1 MVDFKSI
8 ETFLWVV
15 TLGSFR
21 GAAQRLTLPSP
32 PSRSGSPSSNAKWGE
47 AVEPRSPRGSPTP
60 SGRQLMVYAEKLIG
74 LRSEMMA
81 DVGDRSAMR
90 GVMRLGVAETIVHT
104 WLSRLIKSV
113 NTAYPN
119 LSLEI
124 EVDIT
129 PNLSARLLAQEIE
142 LAFVLG
148 PLSASSV
155 RNRSAVRLSDRLSGQ
170 PRTRPRRGSLTVHDL
185 AKFPIITFP
194 RKTQP
199 YEIVRS
205 LFNRPDLPPIRL
217 HASASL
223 ATVIHMAIEGLGI
236 AVIPTAI
243 VENELAA
250 RAVATALDRS
260 ENLAADVFGE
270 LAGIPRYDR
279 GRARRRSRRPK
290 SRGRA
295 PRLTCRR
302 RRVIE
307 KQPPYPKVWEQPHE
321 PHRVQ
326 SADTIPPGSGTR
338 FTKPRNSA
346 PHPRAECGG

>member
-15 TLGSFR
+15 NLGSFR
-21 GAAQRLTLPSP
+21 GAGQRLNTTQPAISQRIAQLE
-32 PSRSGSPSSNAKWGE
+32 REMGVKLLNRDHRVAT
-47 AVEPRSPRGSPTP
+47 PTP

-81 DVGDRSAMR
+81 AVGDRSAMR
-90 GVMRLGVAETIVHT
+90 GVLRLGVAETIVHT

-142 LAFVLG
+142 LAFLIG

-155 RNRSAVRLSDRLSGQ
+155 RNRVLCDYPVGFLASPSLGLG
-170 PRTRPRRGSLTVHDL
+170 PGPLTVHDL

-205 LFNRPDLPPIRL
+205 LFNRPDLPPIQL

-223 ATVIHMAIEGLGI
+223 ATVIHMATEGLGI

-243 VENELAA
+243 VENELADGRLQQLSTDLKISPLTFSA
-250 RAVATALDRS
+250 SWLASPDTLAVELV
-260 ENLAADVFGE
+260 AD
-270 LAGIPRYDR
+270 LAGKIAQDSAAIIDAPLQ
-279 GRARRRSRRPK
+279 AR
-290 SRGRA
+290 
-295 PRLTCRR
+295 
-302 RRVIE
+302 
-307 KQPPYPKVWEQPHE
+307 H
-321 PHRVQ
+321 
-326 SADTIPPGSGTR
+326 
-338 FTKPRNSA
+338 
-346 PHPRAECGG
+346 

>member
-21 GAAQRLTLPSP
+21 GAAQRLNTTQPAISQRIAQLE
-32 PSRSGSPSSNAKWGE
+32 REMGVKLLNRDHRVA
-47 AVEPRSPRGSPTP
+47 SPTT

-81 DVGDRSAMR
+81 AVGDRSAMR

-104 WLSRLIKSV
+104 WLSHLIKTV

-148 PLSASSV
+148 PLSVSSV
-155 RNRSAVRLSDRLSGQ
+155 RNRPLCDYPIGFLASPSLGLGNG
-170 PRTRPRRGSLTVHDL
+170 PLTVHDL

-205 LFNRPDLPPIRL
+205 LFNRPELPPIRL

-243 VENELAA
+243 VENELADGRLQLLSTDLKISPLTFSA
-250 RAVATALDRS
+250 SWLASPDTVAVELVA
-260 ENLAADVFGE
+260 G
-270 LAGIPRYDR
+270 LAGKIAQSSALVD
-279 GRARRRSRRPK
+279 
-290 SRGRA
+290 A
-295 PRLTCRR
+295 PPLAG
-302 RRVIE
+302 
-307 KQPPYPKVWEQPHE
+307 H
-321 PHRVQ
+321 
-326 SADTIPPGSGTR
+326 
-338 FTKPRNSA
+338 
-346 PHPRAECGG
+346 

>member
-21 GAAQRLTLPSP
+21 GAAQRLNTTQPAISQRIAQLEREMGVKLL
-32 PSRSGSPSSNAKWGE
+32 SREHRMA
-47 AVEPRSPRGSPTP
+47 SPTP

-81 DVGDRSAMR
+81 EVGDRSATR

-142 LAFVLG
+142 LAFLLG
-148 PLSASSV
+148 PLSAAGVCNHVLCDYPIGFLASP
-155 RNRSAVRLSDRLSGQ
+155 ALGLGDA
-170 PRTRPRRGSLTVHDL
+170 PLTVRDL

-243 VENELAA
+243 IENELADGRLQLLSTDLKISPLTFSA
-250 RAVATALDRS
+250 SWLASPDTVAVELV
-260 ENLAADVFGE
+260 AD
-270 LAGIPRYDR
+270 LAGKIAQSSALVDAPAL
-279 GRARRRSRRPK
+279 AR
-290 SRGRA
+290 
-295 PRLTCRR
+295 
-302 RRVIE
+302 
-307 KQPPYPKVWEQPHE
+307 H
-321 PHRVQ
+321 
-326 SADTIPPGSGTR
+326 
-338 FTKPRNSA
+338 
-346 PHPRAECGG
+346 

>member
-1 MVDFKSI
+1 MVDFRSL

-21 GAAQRLTLPSP
+21 AAGEKLNTTQPAISQRIAQLERELGVKLLN
-32 PSRSGSPSSNAKWGE
+32 RDHRVA
-47 AVEPRSPRGSPTP
+47 SPTP

-81 DVGDRSAMR
+81 EVSDRSAMR
-90 GVMRLGVAETIVHT
+90 GVLRLGVDETIVHT
-104 WLSRLIKSV
+104 WLSRLIMGV
-113 NTAYPN
+113 NATYPN

-142 LAFVLG
+142 LAFMLG

-155 RNRSAVRLSDRLSGQ
+155 HNRVLCDYPVGFLAS
-170 PRTRPRRGSLTVHDL
+170 PSLGLGHGPLRVHDL

-205 LFNRPDLPPIRL
+205 LFNRPDLPPMRL

-223 ATVIHMAIEGLGI
+223 GTVIHMATEGLGI

-243 VENELAA
+243 VENEMADGRLQLLSTNLQIPLLTFSASWLASPDTVAVERVAELAA
-250 RAVATALDRS
+250 S
-260 ENLAADVFGE
+260 LAQGSVVSDAPPP
-270 LAGIPRYDR
+270 PR
-279 GRARRRSRRPK
+279 
-290 SRGRA
+290 
-295 PRLTCRR
+295 
-302 RRVIE
+302 
-307 KQPPYPKVWEQPHE
+307 H
-321 PHRVQ
+321 
-326 SADTIPPGSGTR
+326 
-338 FTKPRNSA
+338 
-346 PHPRAECGG
+346 

>member
-21 GAAQRLTLPSP
+21 GAAQRLNTTQPAISQRIAQLE
-32 PSRSGSPSSNAKWGE
+32 REMGVKLLNRDHRVA
-47 AVEPRSPRGSPTP
+47 SPTT

-81 DVGDRSAMR
+81 EVGDRSAMR

-148 PLSASSV
+148 PLSVSSV
-155 RNRSAVRLSDRLSGQ
+155 RNRPLCDYPIGFLASPSLGLGNG
-170 PRTRPRRGSLTVHDL
+170 PLTVHDL

-243 VENELAA
+243 VENELADGRLQLLSTDLKISPLTFSA
-250 RAVATALDRS
+250 SWLASPDTVAVELV
-260 ENLAADVFGE
+260 AD
-270 LAGIPRYDR
+270 LAGKIAQS
-279 GRARRRSRRPK
+279 RALVD
-290 SRGRA
+290 A
-295 PRLTCRR
+295 PPLAG
-302 RRVIE
+302 
-307 KQPPYPKVWEQPHE
+307 H
-321 PHRVQ
+321 
-326 SADTIPPGSGTR
+326 
-338 FTKPRNSA
+338 
-346 PHPRAECGG
+346 

>member
-15 TLGSFR
+15 TTGSFR
-21 GAAQRLTLPSP
+21 AAGEKLNTTQPAISQRIAQLERELGVKLLN
-32 PSRSGSPSSNAKWGE
+32 RDYRVA
-47 AVEPRSPRGSPTP
+47 SPTP

-74 LRSEMMA
+74 LRSEMVA
-81 DVGDRSAMR
+81 EVGERSAMS
-90 GVMRLGVAETIVHT
+90 GVLRLGVAETIVHT

-142 LAFVLG
+142 LAFMLG
-148 PLSASSV
+148 PLSAANAQTRVLCDYPVGFLASP
-155 RNRSAVRLSDRLSGQ
+155 ALGLGAGALSLR
-170 PRTRPRRGSLTVHDL
+170 DL
-185 AKFPIITFP
+185 ARFPIITFP

-223 ATVIHMAIEGLGI
+223 ATVIHMALEGLGV

-243 VENELAA
+243 VENELADGRLQLLSTGLEMTSLSFSA
-250 RAVATALDRS
+250 SWLASPDTVAVELI
-260 ENLAADVFGE
+260 AD
-270 LAGIPRYDR
+270 LAGKIAQ
-279 GRARRRSRRPK
+279 G
-290 SRGRA
+290 A
-295 PRLTCRR
+295 P
-302 RRVIE
+302 
-307 KQPPYPKVWEQPHE
+307 
-321 PHRVQ
+321 
-326 SADTIPPGSGTR
+326 G
-338 FTKPRNSA
+338 
-346 PHPRAECGG
+346 

>member
-21 GAAQRLTLPSP
+21 GASQRLNTTQPAISQRIAQLE
-32 PSRSGSPSSNAKWGE
+32 REMGVKLLNRDHRVA
-47 AVEPRSPRGSPTP
+47 SPTP
-60 SGRQLMVYAEKLIG
+60 SGRRLMVYAEKLIA
-74 LRSEMMA
+74 LRAEMMA
-81 DVGDRSAMR
+81 EVSDRSAMR
-90 GVMRLGVAETIVHT
+90 GVLRLGVAETIVHT
-104 WLSRLIKSV
+104 WLPRLIESV
-113 NTAYPN
+113 NSAYPN

-129 PNLSARLLAQEIE
+129 PNLNARLIAQEIE
-142 LAFVLG
+142 LAFLLG
-148 PLSASSV
+148 PLSVSSV
-155 RNRSAVRLSDRLSGQ
+155 RNRALCDYPVGLLASPSLGLGQ
-170 PRTRPRRGSLTVHDL
+170 NPLTVHEL

-243 VENELAA
+243 VETELADGRLQLLA
-250 RAVATALDRS
+250 TDLEIPPLTFTASWLSSPDTAAVELV
-260 ENLAADVFGE
+260 AD
-270 LAGIPRYDR
+270 LAGRIAQSSGLVDAPPP
-279 GRARRRSRRPK
+279 AR
-290 SRGRA
+290 
-295 PRLTCRR
+295 
-302 RRVIE
+302 
-307 KQPPYPKVWEQPHE
+307 H
-321 PHRVQ
+321 
-326 SADTIPPGSGTR
+326 
-338 FTKPRNSA
+338 
-346 PHPRAECGG
+346 

>member
-21 GAAQRLTLPSP
+21 GAAQRLNTTQPAISQRIAQLE
-32 PSRSGSPSSNAKWGE
+32 REMGVKLLNRDHRVA
-47 AVEPRSPRGSPTP
+47 SPTT

-81 DVGDRSAMR
+81 EVGDRSAMR

-148 PLSASSV
+148 PLSVSSV
-155 RNRSAVRLSDRLSGQ
+155 RNRPLCDYPIGFLASPSLGLGNG
-170 PRTRPRRGSLTVHDL
+170 PLTVHDL

-205 LFNRPDLPPIRL
+205 LFNRPELPPIRL

-243 VENELAA
+243 VENELADGRLQLLSTDLKISPLTFSA
-250 RAVATALDRS
+250 SWLASPDTVAVELV
-260 ENLAADVFGE
+260 AD
-270 LAGIPRYDR
+270 LAGKIAQS
-279 GRARRRSRRPK
+279 RALVD
-290 SRGRA
+290 A
-295 PRLTCRR
+295 PPLAG
-302 RRVIE
+302 
-307 KQPPYPKVWEQPHE
+307 H
-321 PHRVQ
+321 
-326 SADTIPPGSGTR
+326 
-338 FTKPRNSA
+338 
-346 PHPRAECGG
+346 

>member
-21 GAAQRLTLPSP
+21 GAAQRLNTTQPAISQRIAQLEREMGVKLL
-32 PSRSGSPSSNAKWGE
+32 SREHRMA
-47 AVEPRSPRGSPTP
+47 SPTP

-81 DVGDRSAMR
+81 EVGDRSATR

-104 WLSRLIKSV
+104 WLPRLIKSV
-113 NTAYPN
+113 NAAYPN

-142 LAFVLG
+142 LAFVVG
-148 PLSASSV
+148 PLSAAGM
-155 RNRSAVRLSDRLSGQ
+155 RNRVLCDYPIGFLASPALGLGDA
-170 PRTRPRRGSLTVHDL
+170 PLTVHDL

-243 VENELAA
+243 IENELADGRLQLLSTDLKISPLTFSA
-250 RAVATALDRS
+250 SWLASPDTVAVELV
-260 ENLAADVFGE
+260 AD
-270 LAGIPRYDR
+270 LAGKIAQSSALVDAPAL
-279 GRARRRSRRPK
+279 AR
-290 SRGRA
+290 
-295 PRLTCRR
+295 
-302 RRVIE
+302 
-307 KQPPYPKVWEQPHE
+307 H
-321 PHRVQ
+321 
-326 SADTIPPGSGTR
+326 
-338 FTKPRNSA
+338 
-346 PHPRAECGG
+346 

>member
-15 TLGSFR
+15 NLGSFR
-21 GAAQRLTLPSP
+21 GAGEKLNTTQPAISQRIAQLERELGVKLLN
-32 PSRSGSPSSNAKWGE
+32 RDHRVA
-47 AVEPRSPRGSPTP
+47 SPTP

-104 WLSRLIKSV
+104 WLPRLIKSV

-129 PNLSARLLAQEIE
+129 PNLSARLLAQETE
-142 LAFVLG
+142 LAFVVG
-148 PLSASSV
+148 PLSASGV
-155 RNRSAVRLSDRLSGQ
+155 HNRALCDYPIGFLASPALGLG
-170 PRTRPRRGSLTVHDL
+170 GGALTVHDL

-205 LFNRPDLPPIRL
+205 LFNRPDLPPMRL

-243 VENELAA
+243 VQNELADGRLQLLA
-250 RAVATALDRS
+250 TNLRISPLTFSASWLASPDTVAVERVA
-260 ENLAADVFGE
+260 ELAAK
-270 LAGIPRYDR
+270 LAQGSVVID
-279 GRARRRSRRPK
+279 
-290 SRGRA
+290 A
-295 PRLTCRR
+295 P
-302 RRVIE
+302 
-307 KQPPYPKVWEQPHE
+307 PP
-321 PHRVQ
+321 
-326 SADTIPPGSGTR
+326 A
-338 FTKPRNSA
+338 
-346 PHPRAECGG
+346 